1 MDRSNAI
8 AYVASMLVTTMV
20 YLGVDYYQNHNGS
33 AQDKSKVIAYA
44 LTGAF
49 IAVSM
54 YQLGNI
60 WNSARNVND
69 MVS

>member
-8 AYVASMLVTTMV
+8 AYVASMLITTMV
-20 YLGVDYYQNHNGS
+20 YLGVDYYQNHDGS
-33 AQDKSKVIAYA
+33 AQDKGKVIAYA

-54 YQLGNI
+54 YQIGNI
-60 WNSARNVND
+60 WNSANSVND
-69 MVS
+69 MIS